1 MDRGVQPRPLGMVRG
16 RHVHVANHDA
26 PPVRLWSDSRDE
38 DESTKKV
45 PDYLLAFALSCEDDL
60 AVDTQPMVAP
70 PVHPFSGIV
79 PAGEQDDEAA
89 ASGPREVI
97 PPPPRRPEPRTLAF
111 AETLDAFAFT
121 DVPFLAPAEN
131 DESGA
136 APTRLA
142 RRLRSQRFRANLT
155 QSIAAA
161 LIALAALL
169 VLFALG
175 TKPRVI
181 MAPAARTVIT
191 ARARADRTDV
201 SGSARAVAAPRIT
214 VAPPARPA
222 LAPPPPPA
230 PPLPAPPPPVPLL
243 RLSLTARLT
252 L

>member
-1 MDRGVQPRPLGMVRG
+1 MDRGVQLRPLGMVRG

-26 PPVRLWSDSRDE
+26 PPVRQWSDSRHE

-70 PVHPFSGIV
+70 PVHPSSRSV
-79 PAGEQDDEAA
+79 PAGEQDDEAG

-97 PPPPRRPEPRTLAF
+97 PPPPRRRPEPRTLAF

-142 RRLRSQRFRANLT
+142 RRLRPQRFRANIT
-155 QSIAAA
+155 QSIVAA

-214 VAPPARPA
+214 VAPPARAA
-222 LAPPPPPA
+222 LAGRIIRTSPF
-230 PPLPAPPPPVPLL
+230 
-243 RLSLTARLT
+243 
-252 L
+252 